1 MLATIN
7 TILIVGATSGLGEQ
21 FARRLH
27 SLGKKI
33 IIAGRRKDRL
43 ASLKAELGSNTEY
56 YQWDITDFA
65 TLTSRAARILEE
77 HPDINSV
84 FLVAGVG
91 YMFDILDL
99 SASTDASIITECNTN
114 MTAQMLLS
122 RIFVPHLSSVAA
134 NGQPATFLLM
144 GAGFGYVP
152 AGVFPVY
159 SSTKA
164 AIHALALALRQQVN
178 KSNDRNIKNNLSIV
192 EVVAPF
198 VDTDFA
204 KTFKTP
210 RGMQPMPLDQYMD
223 ETIAQLEIVGA
234 DGKAIKEAAVG
245 SAKMRADLWRSSIGK
260 HMNDIGLD
268 C

>member
-27 SLGKKI
+27 SLGKKV
-33 IIAGRRKDRL
+33 IIAGRREDRL

-65 TLTSRAARILEE
+65 TLTS
-77 HPDINSV
+77 PF

-91 YMFDILDL
+91 YMFDFLDV
-99 SASTDASIITECNTN
+99 SASTDATIITECSTN

-164 AIHALALALRQQVN
+164 AIHAFALALRQQVN
-178 KSNDRNIKNNLSIV
+178 KSDDQNIKNNLSIV
-192 EVVAPF
+192 EVVPPF

-210 RGMQPMPLDQYMD
+210 RGIQPMPLDQYMD

-234 DGKAIKEAAVG
+234 DGKAIKEAALD
-245 SAKMRADLWRSSIGK
+245 SAKMRADLWRNSIGK

>member
-27 SLGKKI
+27 SLGKKV
-33 IIAGRRKDRL
+33 IIAGRREDRL

-77 HPDINSV
+77 HSDINSV

-91 YMFDILDL
+91 YMFDFLDV
-99 SASTDASIITECNTN
+99 SASTDATIITECSTN

-164 AIHALALALRQQVN
+164 AIHAFALALRQQVN
-178 KSNDRNIKNNLSIV
+178 KSDDQNIKNNLSIV
-192 EVVAPF
+192 EVVPPF

-210 RGMQPMPLDQYMD
+210 RGIQPMPLDQYMD

-234 DGKAIKEAAVG
+234 DGKAIKEAAVD
-245 SAKMRADLWRSSIGK
+245 SAKMRADLWRNSIGK